1 MTAERLNNVTLTQT
15 ERRITESAMATRS
28 ELQAL
33 VRHHVAGINQ
43 TAVEL
48 NERITEAQLTAE
60 NRIIS
65 LNEALVA
72 YVNGKQEQNESENA
86 TTRARVEAQITSLR
100 ESLDT
105 VRRRIETI
113 KVGSRTP
120 ESPESRVDPE
130 QSGNNVIDDAFYVA
144 LENHFRGARD
154 LIAERQSTYLSRLP
168 DCITVDHPLIDLGC
182 GRGEWLDV
190 LRLHSIPAKGI
201 DSNDVCIL
209 ECKEKGLDVENQDLV
224 VFLRQQEDASVGT
237 YTLFQVLEHLPFG
250 ILLEVLREMRRT
262 LVKGGQVIAEVPNAK
277 NLRVASGTFWID
289 PTHHRPLYPELLL
302 FIAQEVGF
310 AAQEGLYVNDSS
322 PEFDLSGIPDGA
334 RSALARVLEA
344 VDAAGDFCLIATA

>member
-1 MTAERLNNVTLTQT
+1 MLRRLLLRVFVRFSSLFGIPELQNRLDQLDHLVRESSTTAERLNNMTLTHT

-28 ELQAL
+28 ELQQF
-33 VRHHVAGINQ
+33 VTHHISAINQ
-43 TAVEL
+43 TTVEL
-48 NERITEAQLTAE
+48 NERITEAQRTAE
-60 NRIIS
+60 NRIVS

-86 TTRARVEAQITSLR
+86 TMRAEVEAQITSFR

-113 KVGSRTP
+113 KVSSRTS
-120 ESPESRVDPE
+120 ESSETHVDPE

-168 DCITVDHPLIDLGC
+168 DCITVDRPLIDLGC

-201 DSNDVCIL
+201 DSNEVCIL
-209 ECKEKGLDVENQDLV
+209 ECREKGLDVQNQDLV

-250 ILLEVLREMRRT
+250 ILLEVLREM
-262 LVKGGQVIAEVPNAK
+262 
-277 NLRVASGTFWID
+277 
-289 PTHHRPLYPELLL
+289 
-302 FIAQEVGF
+302 
-310 AAQEGLYVNDSS
+310 
-322 PEFDLSGIPDGA
+322 
-334 RSALARVLEA
+334 
-344 VDAAGDFCLIATA
+344 